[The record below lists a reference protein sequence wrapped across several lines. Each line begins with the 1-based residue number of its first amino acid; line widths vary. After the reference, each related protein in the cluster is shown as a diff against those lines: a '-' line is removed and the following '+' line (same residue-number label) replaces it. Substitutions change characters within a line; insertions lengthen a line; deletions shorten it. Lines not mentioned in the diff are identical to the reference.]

1 MNERKKERKP
11 TSMTPQYMYSKTE
24 INQYKYPLVV
34 VTGKVL
40 VYADHKLFAKWL
52 AFSKML
58 LQMICL
64 SL

>member
-1 MNERKKERKP
+1 
-11 TSMTPQYMYSKTE
+11 MTPQYMYSKTE

-52 AFSKML
+52 AFSKIL